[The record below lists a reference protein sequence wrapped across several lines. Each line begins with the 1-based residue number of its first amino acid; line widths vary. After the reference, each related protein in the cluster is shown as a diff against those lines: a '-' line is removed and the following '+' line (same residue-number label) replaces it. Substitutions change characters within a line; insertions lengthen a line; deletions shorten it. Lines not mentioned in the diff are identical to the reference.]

1 MYPRYFPV
9 LLKNGRPGELEA
21 SQLTS
26 VPGNTLEPVLLTT
39 MLKPMENKEVI
50 GDSQRSFTKGKL
62 CLPDLLAF

>member
-26 VPGNTLEPVLLTT
+26 VPGNTLEHVLLTT
-39 MLKPMENKEVI
+39 MLKPTENKEVI
-50 GDSQRSFTKGKL
+50 GDSQQLYEG
-62 CLPDLLAF
+62 